1 AMQRKLVKGENITQ
15 TYQFVATENSE
26 LGFIALSQIMR
37 DGKVTEGSW
46 WLVPSEMHKP
56 IRQSAVLLTGAKDK
70 VAAQAFLAFLKTEH
84 AKKVMRGFGY
94 ESP

>member
-1 AMQRKLVKGENITQ
+1 
-15 TYQFVATENSE
+15 
-26 LGFIALSQIMR
+26 
-37 DGKVTEGSW
+37 
-46 WLVPSEMHKP
+46 MHKP

-70 VAAQAFLAFLKTEH
+70 VAAQSFLNFLKTEP

>member
-1 AMQRKLVKGENITQ
+1 
-15 TYQFVATENSE
+15 
-26 LGFIALSQIMR
+26 MR
-37 DGKVTEGSW
+37 DGKVSSGSW
-46 WLVPSEMHKP
+46 WLVPPEMHKP

-70 VAAQAFLAFLKTEH
+70 VAAQSFLNFLKTEP